1 MKDAN
6 LVQLHR
12 HMMNYEVNAQVERL
26 IGLEDNVYPGLRERL
41 RERVRLV
48 VQRSIDNGVAYH
60 FPD

>member
-1 MKDAN
+1 
-6 LVQLHR
+6 
-12 HMMNYEVNAQVERL
+12 MNYEVNAQVERL